1 MMKIKSNRS
10 CLFLI
15 FIYFVFSSTIHAQ
28 KILLTGGAGFI
39 GSHVAQK
46 LLERGDSVVI
56 VDNIND
62 AYDYRIK
69 EYNLSLVVASD
80 TNNQLSVYKIDICD
94 SDVVD
99 QICATERPDVI
110 CHLAARAEYVQ
121 VLPIHMNILELIM
134 MEHWLFLKLLVSM
147 AYNTL

>member
-10 CLFLI
+10 YLFLI

-94 SDVVD
+94 SDVID
-99 QICATERPDVI
+99 QILC
-110 CHLAARAEYVQ
+110 
-121 VLPIHMNILELIM
+121 N
-134 MEHWLFLKLLVSM
+134 
-147 AYNTL
+147 